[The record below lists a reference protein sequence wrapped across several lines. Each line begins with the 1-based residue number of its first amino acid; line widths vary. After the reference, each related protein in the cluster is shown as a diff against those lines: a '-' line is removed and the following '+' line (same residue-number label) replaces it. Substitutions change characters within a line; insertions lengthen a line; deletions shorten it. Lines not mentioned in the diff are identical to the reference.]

1 MKLEHIGIAIENLEA
16 SEELFEDLLQT
27 SVYKREEVPSQ
38 FVTTSFL
45 RVDNTK
51 IELLYSTNKAGPVAR
66 FIEKYGEGVH
76 HLAFEV
82 KDIHKEISRLT
93 DAGYILIN
101 EQPEKGADNKWV
113 VFLHPR
119 STNKVLIEL
128 CQEIRESDNH

>member
-1 MKLEHIGIAIENLEA
+1 
-16 SEELFEDLLQT
+16 
-27 SVYKREEVPSQ
+27 
-38 FVTTSFL
+38 
-45 RVDNTK
+45 
-51 IELLYSTNKAGPVAR
+51 VAR

-93 DAGYILIN
+93 DGGYILIN

-128 CQEIRESDNH
+128 CQEIRESDDH